1 MEAGTIGKWNL
12 EEGDSFN
19 AGEVIAEIET
29 DKATMGFEAQDP
41 GVIAKILVGAGQEV
55 RRGGLLKS
63 LAVHISHFNTPQSS
77 LCSAILFVGLD
88 PRWHACCGDCGRSR
102 RRFCPGSRFC

>member
-29 DKATMGFEAQDP
+29 DKATLGFDAQDP

-55 RRGGLLKS
+55 RRGGVAQKFGCPHLSSQHTTKLTLLGNLVCRIRS
-63 LAVHISHFNTPQSS
+63 PLAR
-77 LCSAILFVGLD
+77 LL
-88 PRWHACCGDCGRSR
+88 
-102 RRFCPGSRFC
+102 